1 MKTVALRGRLG
12 RLFGKS
18 FRLDIDSASE
28 AVQALICQLP
38 GLSEELLKGWY
49 KIERVSEYGIELTGQ
64 DRLGLRLGKVH
75 TLRFVPVASG
85 AAKGGLFG
93 IIAGAFLVAASFVLT
108 AGTLTA
114 PALTLMGATIT
125 GTQLAFVGG
134 LLAVSGIMSMMAPE
148 VGQTPEPEKDRPS
161 FMISSPSN
169 IANQGHPVPWVAGKD
184 VWLGSIVVSNAIH
197 VEDFN

>member
-1 MKTVALRGRLG
+1 M
-12 RLFGKS
+12 FGKS
-18 FRLDIDSASE
+18 FRLDIDSTAE
-28 AVQALICQLP
+28 AVQALVCQIP
-38 GLSEELLKGWY
+38 GLMEELQRGWY
-49 KIERVSEYGIELTGQ
+49 KIVRVSDAGEDLMPAELIP
-64 DRLGLRLGKVH
+64 LRLGQVH
-75 TLRFVPVASG
+75 TLRIVPVAAG
-85 AAKGGLFG
+85 KAKGGLFG

-108 AGTLTA
+108 GGALSG

-161 FMISSPSN
+161 FIISSPQN
-169 IANQGHPVPWVAGKD
+169 IANQGHPVPYVAGKD